1 MNLNNKY
8 KINLIKIKSLRTV
21 NIYYMNLNNKY
32 YLK

>member
-21 NIYYMNLNNKY
+21 NIYYMNLNNK
-32 YLK
+32 

>member
-21 NIYYMNLNNKY
+21 NIYYMNLTNKY